1 MSGVLVVL
9 LENSTGLVSYLHLF
23 GKEYV
28 GVGELHCGFSEQELL
43 DSIKLLTGKI
53 YQRPPLRSS
62 VSRRI
67 RVREVYYFDLLEIRE
82 RRFLFRVSTESG
94 TYIRKLIHDLG
105 LIMGC
110 GAHMVELRRTKD
122 GPFDESRA
130 KSLWD
135 VLIAKKLLDEEHDES
150 YIRKVV
156 LPIEHAL
163 VFFPSVYVKD
173 SAVSALCHGAHLA
186 IGGIS
191 SFEEPI
197 NKDDIVAVKTLKGE
211 LIGMGRAI
219 RNFQELRTLKSGW
232 AVKMERVIMRRD
244 LYPKMW

>member
-9 LENSTGLVSYLHLF
+9 LENSTGVVSYLHSF
-23 GKEYV
+23 SKEYV
-28 GVGELHCGFSEQELL
+28 GIGEIHCDFSRQELT

-67 RVREVYYFDLLEIRE
+67 RVREVYYFDLLEIKE
-82 RRFLFRVSTESG
+82 RRFLFRVGAESG

-122 GPFDESRA
+122 GHFDESRA

-135 VLIAKKLLDEEHDES
+135 VLAAKKLLSEDHDES
-150 YIRKVV
+150 YAREVV

-163 VFFPSVYVKD
+163 VSFPSVYVKD
-173 SAVSALCHGAHLA
+173 SAVAALCHGANLA

-197 NKDDIVAVKTLKGE
+197 DKNEIVAVKTLKGE
-211 LIGMGRAI
+211 LIGMGRAM
-219 RNFQELRTLKSGW
+219 RSSQELKELKSGW
-232 AVKMERVIMRRD
+232 IVKMERVVMRRD